1 MNRFGH
7 LFAISAAV
15 TASLMPSFGADDS
28 TDALRRKLAPHFQP
42 PPELANDFGAYKSPL
57 VFDDGRKVKTADD
70 WQLRRKEIR
79 KTWHDAL
86 GAWPPLVEKPKIE
99 YLEKERR
106 DN

>member
-1 MNRFGH
+1 MQLHFSAP
-7 LFAISAAV
+7 LAAAIFAS
-15 TASLMPSFGADDS
+15 ASLLHADDS
-28 TDALRRKLAPHFQP
+28 PDALGRKLAPHFQP

-57 VFDDGRKVKTADD
+57 VFDDGRKVKTAAD

-79 KTWHDAL
+79 KTWDNAL
-86 GAWPPLVEKPKIE
+86 GAWPPLVEKPTIE